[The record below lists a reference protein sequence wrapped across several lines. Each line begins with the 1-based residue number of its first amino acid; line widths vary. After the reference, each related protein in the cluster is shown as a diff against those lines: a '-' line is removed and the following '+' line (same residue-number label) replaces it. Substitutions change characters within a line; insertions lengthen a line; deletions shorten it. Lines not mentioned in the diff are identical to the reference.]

1 MAKDTI
7 ARALA
12 IHAMSE
18 PMIPLAGDG
27 IDVSGGKI
35 NVKYDKN
42 TINTNGSGELEVKPS
57 NVAASLTGYDATKNQ
72 ILKNNNGTL
81 TWEDIE
87 VYISLS

>member
-18 PMIPLAGDG
+18 PIIPLAGEG

-35 NVKYDKN
+35 NVKYDVLYFLYWY
-42 TINTNGSGELEVKPS
+42 T
-57 NVAASLTGYDATKNQ
+57 TKNR
-72 ILKNNNGTL
+72 L
-81 TWEDIE
+81 W
-87 VYISLS
+87 

>member
-12 IHAMSE
+12 IHAMNE
-18 PMIPLAGDG
+18 PVIPLAGEG

-35 NVKYDKN
+35 NVKYDN
-42 TINTNGSGELEVKPS
+42 QTITIAGDGSLKTNSDGVLSKIS
-57 NVAASLTGYDATKNQ
+57 GYDATKSQ
-72 ILKNNNGTL
+72 ILKNNNGVL

-87 VYISLS
+87 VFMSLS

>member
-18 PMIPLAGDG
+18 PIIPLAGDG

-35 NVKYDKN
+35 NVKYDKD
-42 TINTNGSGELEVKPS
+42 TINTNGSG
-57 NVAASLTGYDATKNQ
+57 
-72 ILKNNNGTL
+72 
-81 TWEDIE
+81 
-87 VYISLS
+87 